1 MGRLAA
7 IVLALFVA
15 SCADGDTLESAGET
29 TPMTQPPAA
38 RESLTL
44 ASKQPVPASDELSA
58 RLGADAVEGGCAYLE
73 TNDGTR
79 YEVVYPRGW
88 RVRLSPLA
96 VIDPNGEVFATAGDE
111 ITVRGDIA
119 DDMASICQIGPIFRA
134 TEVER

>member
-15 SCADGDTLESAGET
+15 SCAGGDTLESAGET
-29 TPMTQPPAA
+29 TPMTESPAA

-44 ASKQPVPASDELSA
+44 ASKQPVPASDELSG

-73 TNDGTR
+73 STDGTR

-96 VIDPNGEVFATAGDE
+96 VIDPDGEVFATAGDE

-119 DDMASICQIGPIFRA
+119 DDMASICQIGPIFRV